1 LGYRYCDL
9 DSLIVKHAERS
20 INEIF
25 QICGEEYF
33 RDLETDVLAK
43 VYSGVG
49 MVMSTGVGVVIRE
62 KNRKILRSMGH
73 VINLVASDDVIYS
86 RIHMDDGR
94 PLLRNNMSIE
104 KIRKILDERER
115 FYADADIRIDTNG
128 KKVEDVVHEI
138 LTFLE
143 GKVLF

>member
-1 LGYRYCDL
+1 
-9 DSLIVKHAERS
+9 
-20 INEIF
+20 
-25 QICGEEYF
+25 
-33 RDLETDVLAK
+33 
-43 VYSGVG
+43 
-49 MVMSTGVGVVIRE
+49 MSTGVGVVIRE
-62 KNRKILRSMGH
+62 KNQKMLRSMGH

-104 KIRKILDERER
+104 KIRKMLDERER